1 MANAKKFVSA
11 KYLSSKNLGDNAGKT
26 CFIDAAYSDIVND
39 EDKLILRLSGI
50 ENPLV
55 LNQTNLSILIATYGD
70 DTDEWLGNAVVIN
83 LVKVSYNGQ
92 LVDGIQ
98 LSPTKPKK

>member
-1 MANAKKFVSA
+1 MVNVKKFVSA
-11 KYLSSKNLGDNAGKT
+11 KYLSSKNLGNNVGKT

-39 EDKLILRLSGI
+39 EDKLLLRLSGI

-55 LNQTNLSILIATYGD
+55 LNQTNLSILIAAYGD
-70 DTDEWLGNAVVIN
+70 DTDKWLGNGVVIN

-92 LVDGIQ
+92 MVDGIQ
-98 LSPTKPKK
+98 LSPTKAK